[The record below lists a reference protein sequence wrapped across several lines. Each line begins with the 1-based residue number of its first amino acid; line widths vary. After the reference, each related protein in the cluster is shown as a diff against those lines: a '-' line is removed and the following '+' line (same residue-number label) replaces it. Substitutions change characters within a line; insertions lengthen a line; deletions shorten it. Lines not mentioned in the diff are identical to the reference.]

1 VSSKEGGGSSPLSR
15 TTSETPHD
23 LRKRPGQRAGAL
35 SFSGPLFGFH
45 DTVMTQDAQ
54 RLRSRPVDRL
64 CDELRGGLVIL
75 LEDVGVDRQRDGHAG
90 MSESL
95 RHDLG

>member
-1 VSSKEGGGSSPLSR
+1 VRAAVIRDPGDVRTQVVTVTSS
-15 TTSETPHD
+15 
-23 LRKRPGQRAGAL
+23 
-35 SFSGPLFGFH
+35 SGPLFDFH